1 MDLQSSFAS
10 ACRISCEMTRKT
22 VNERR
27 SGMAN
32 VVQDGDRAY
41 VTTRDAKKTQ
51 ICDKLSSCDTNDAE
65 EPQRRFGRGSSQA
78 HSARHCWH
86 VVPE

>member
-10 ACRISCEMTRKT
+10 ACRISCEMKRKT
-22 VNERR
+22 VNEQ
-27 SGMAN
+27 M
-32 VVQDGDRAY
+32 Y

-51 ICDKLSSCDTNDAE
+51 ICDKLSSCDANDAE

-78 HSARHCWH
+78 HSARHWWH